1 MLIAASGR
9 SGYGR
14 LLHVIGAVLRCQSSL
29 SLDRGKRKKKHSTFS
44 ILERDRREGDREVE
58 YSAGRHLHSRTASQ
72 LTCKYWKP
80 FVAMSCNP
88 DTCTFIYPSLLRST
102 ETFSREEQPERCE
115 EFPSRHV
122 AVHDV
127 FMKTRNKITLESIQQ
142 HP

>member
-1 MLIAASGR
+1 MPHSVVDVDSSKR
-9 SGYGR
+9 SQR
-14 LLHVIGAVLRCQSSL
+14 LRTTSPRYWCGKLRCQSSL
-29 SLDRGKRKKKHSTFS
+29 SLDRGKRKKKHSTFYS

-102 ETFSREEQPERCE
+102 ETFSREEQPRSDVRSFHQGTWRCTT
-115 EFPSRHV
+115 FS
-122 AVHDV
+122 
-127 FMKTRNKITLESIQQ
+127 
-142 HP
+142 